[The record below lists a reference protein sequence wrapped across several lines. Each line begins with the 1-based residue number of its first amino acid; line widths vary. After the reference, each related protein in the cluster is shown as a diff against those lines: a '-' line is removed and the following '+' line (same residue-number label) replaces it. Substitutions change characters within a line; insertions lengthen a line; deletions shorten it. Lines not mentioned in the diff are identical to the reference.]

1 MFRSDSRM
9 AIVRSSRIRRC
20 CTRFRPIIIATPN
33 VALLGMPPISLSHGQ
48 PECVSRF
55 SLRKTAAS
63 PDSPTFPTSSP
74 SRNSRIEMRKTVILV
89 TEELDSLDLRPSGT
103 ERGKCRCAP
112 IIFVQINVGKLDVLT
127 STSGG
132 RNPGCRGVPQDGHA
146 SRKRPSTARKQLFG
160 SLMLSEVK
168 KLWRP
173 TAAWFANDDPCRPRE
188 PVHLEG
194 VRSMGLWERHH
205 AGLQPAKEADR
216 QCGAVP

>member
-1 MFRSDSRM
+1 MSVRPDYFCTNQRRKIRRSDFNE
-9 AIVRSSRIRRC
+9 RR
-20 CTRFRPIIIATPN
+20 TEPR
-33 VALLGMPPISLSHGQ
+33 
-48 PECVSRF
+48 
-55 SLRKTAAS
+55 LR
-63 PDSPTFPTSSP
+63 D
-74 SRNSRIEMRKTVILV
+74 
-89 TEELDSLDLRPSGT
+89 
-103 ERGKCRCAP
+103 
-112 IIFVQINVGKLDVLT
+112 
-127 STSGG
+127 
-132 RNPGCRGVPQDGHA
+132 VPQDGHA

-173 TAAWFANDDPCRPRE
+173 TGAWFANDDPCRPRE